1 MGLGFGF
8 LGDVVVTR
16 DGQEL
21 KTGHARQQCVLAVL
35 AVQAGRPVSLDQLT
49 DRVWGD
55 DPPAKPRDAL
65 HGYLYRLRQVLGDDV
80 IVRKSGGYALVA
92 SDVDLHRFSQ
102 LISDGRHQEALRLW
116 RGEPFAGLR
125 SPWLDSVR
133 DRLLQEKHVAETERA
148 EVALREGRHGEVLP
162 ALLTRAA
169 EHPLDERVAGQ
180 LMLALHRSG
189 RSAEALER
197 FERLRRT
204 LSDELG
210 TDPSSPLR
218 DLHHRILTE
227 PEPPD
232 ILPHAGPS
240 RVLQPNES
248 APRAVKRRNAV
259 VFVAA
264 GVVVVVV
271 LLVVMVNQGT
281 STTPSSAV
289 MGKYAAR
296 LKAGDLCVTEGRD
309 RQTHDGPPIA
319 VQGACSEA
327 PPKTLIE
334 PLGGENDRIWWDHP
348 ANGLG
353 CLSAMGGSV
362 QEGARLEPWDK
373 CRDDMTFQQFRFE
386 RVGQDRYRLRPLHTD
401 LCVGVQEPLAPG
413 AEVVLERCTGGADQ
427 EFTVERI

>member
-1 MGLGFGF
+1 MTLRFGF
-8 LGDVVVTR
+8 LGGVVVSR

-21 KTGHARQQCVLAVL
+21 KVGHARQQCVLAVL
-35 AVQAGRPVSLDQLT
+35 AVEAGRPVSLDQLT
-49 DRVWGD
+49 ERVWGD

-92 SDVDLHRFSQ
+92 DDVDLHRFAE
-102 LISDGRHQEALRLW
+102 LVAAGRWAEALALW

-133 DRLLQEKHVAETERA
+133 DRLLQEKHVAETEWA
-148 EVALREGRHGEVLP
+148 ESALREGRHGEVLP
-162 ALLTRAA
+162 GLIVRAA

-189 RSAEALER
+189 RSAEALES

-204 LSDELG
+204 LADELG
-210 TDPSSPLR
+210 TDPGSVLR

-227 PEPPD
+227 AEPSGVELPAAPE
-232 ILPHAGPS
+232 
-240 RVLQPNES
+240 R
-248 APRAVKRRNAV
+248 RRRNAM
-259 VFVAA
+259 VFAVA
-264 GVVVVVV
+264 GVVVVALVAV
-271 LLVVMVNQGT
+271 LVDKGPSAPAPAG
-281 STTPSSAV
+281 STPA
-289 MGKYAAR
+289 GKYAAR
-296 LKAGDLCVTEGRD
+296 LKAGELCVTEGRD
-309 RQTHDGPPIA
+309 RQAQDGRPIA
-319 VQGACSEA
+319 VQSACSGA
-327 PPKTLIE
+327 PPQTLIE

-353 CLSAMGGSV
+353 CLSAVDGSTS
-362 QEGARLEPWDK
+362 EGARLEPWET
-373 CRDDMTFQQFRFE
+373 CRADMLFQQFRFE
-386 RVGQDRYRLRPLHTD
+386 PVGQDRYRLRPLHAD

>member
-1 MGLGFGF
+1 MRLGFGF

-21 KTGHARQQCVLAVL
+21 KVGHARQQCVLAVL
-35 AVQAGRPVSLDQLT
+35 AVEAGRPVTLDQLT

-80 IVRKSGGYALVA
+80 IVRKSGGYALVCE
-92 SDVDLHRFSQ
+92 DVDLHRFAQ
-102 LISDGRHQEALRLW
+102 LMSAGKHDEALALW
-116 RGEPFAGLR
+116 RGEPFAGVQ

-148 EVALREGRHGEVLP
+148 EVALREGRHGEVL
-162 ALLTRAA
+162 AGLIARAA
-169 EHPLDERVAGQ
+169 DHPLDERVAGQ

-189 RSAEALER
+189 RSAEALES

-210 TDPSSPLR
+210 TDPSAVLR

-227 PEPPD
+227 AEPSG
-232 ILPHAGPS
+232 IELPALRRP
-240 RVLQPNES
+240 
-248 APRAVKRRNAV
+248 RNAM
-259 VFVAA
+259 VFAAA
-264 GVVVVVV
+264 GVVVLVAV
-271 LLVVMVNQGT
+271 LVTVLVNQG
-281 STTPSSAV
+281 SPTTPASAPT
-289 MGKYAAR
+289 GKYAAR

-319 VQGACSEA
+319 VQGACSDA

-334 PLGGENDRIWWDHP
+334 PVGGDNDRIWWDHP
-348 ANGLG
+348 QNGLG
-353 CLSAMGGSV
+353 CLSAMGGTV
-362 QEGARLEPWDK
+362 REGARLEPWDK

-413 AEVVLERCTGGADQ
+413 AEVVLEQCTGGADQ
-427 EFTVERI
+427 EFTVERL

>member
-1 MGLGFGF
+1 MRLGFGF

-21 KTGHARQQCVLAVL
+21 KVGHARQQCVLAVL
-35 AVQAGRPVSLDQLT
+35 AVEAGRPVSLDQLT

-80 IVRKSGGYALVA
+80 ILRKSGGYALVA
-92 SDVDLHRFSQ
+92 DDVDLHRFSK
-102 LISDGRHQEALRLW
+102 LISAGQHAEALQLW
-116 RGEPFAGLR
+116 RGEPFTGLQ

-133 DRLLQEKHVAETERA
+133 DRLLQEKHVAETECA
-148 EVALREGRHGEVLP
+148 EVALKEGRHGEVLP

-169 EHPLDERVAGQ
+169 DHPLDERVAGQ

-189 RSAEALER
+189 RSAEALES

-204 LSDELG
+204 LSNELG
-210 TDPSSPLR
+210 TDPSALLR

-227 PEPPD
+227 AEP
-232 ILPHAGPS
+232 PHAGPS

-248 APRAVKRRNAV
+248 APRALKRRHAV
-259 VFVAA
+259 VFAVA
-264 GVVVVVV
+264 GVAVVALIAV
-271 LLVVMVNQGT
+271 LVNQGAP
-281 STTPSSAV
+281 TTPSSAPT
-289 MGKYAAR
+289 GKYAAR

-319 VQGACSEA
+319 VQGACSSE

-334 PLGGENDRIWWDHP
+334 PIGGDNDRIWWDHP

-362 QEGARLEPWDK
+362 REGARLEPWDK
-373 CRDDMTFQQFRFE
+373 CRDDMAFQQFRFE

-413 AEVVLERCTGGADQ
+413 AEVVLEQCTGGADQ
-427 EFTVERI
+427 EFTVERL